1 MLLRRL
7 VKGLVA
13 QFLAYGVFGLGFWL
27 LVRGFLGPNPGLGIL
42 GGAMILGGLYLM
54 VAARRLAASN
64 PANASLSGK
73 EDNLGDSVDGS
84 HQGDKLPP

>member
-1 MLLRRL
+1 MLLRVL
-7 VKGLVA
+7 IKGLVA
-13 QFLAYGVFGLGFWL
+13 QFVAYSVFGLGFWL
-27 LVRGFLGPNPGLGIL
+27 LLRGFLAPNPGLAVL

-54 VAARRLAASN
+54 VAARRLAAGN
-64 PANASLSGK
+64 PHDGSLGGK

>member
-27 LVRGFLGPNPGLGIL
+27 LLQGFVRPNLGLGIL
-42 GGAMILGGLYLM
+42 GGALILGGLYLM
-54 VAARRLAASN
+54 VAARRLSASN
-64 PANASLSGK
+64 PANASLGGK
-73 EDNLGDSVDGS
+73 EDNLGDSFDGS